1 MDIPYTSDEL
11 FHFAGY
17 GSPTDD
23 EKNYQTPLKILHDG
37 CISHPPHNNDWGS
50 VTVNTNWDGLLRYG
64 DDKKNGLIIP
74 TVTCF
79 ADIPSGGLGIHIEKY
94 GKFGISFSR
103 DYLIRY
109 GARPVMYVPMRNDDW
124 QSIHGTTL
132 LNDLEA
138 IYKSFHELVTS
149 EVDDVGQRSR
159 PLEKRLE
166 SRDAAIVAMDNA
178 FTKDFLA
185 FIKPFNAH
193 LPVNHEENYYMER
206 EWRKLANLKFEPEN
220 VCQVSVVKG
229 YKSRLIAELPAYED
243 KTKEI

>member
-1 MDIPYTSDEL
+1 M
-11 FHFAGY
+11 
-17 GSPTDD
+17 
-23 EKNYQTPLKILHDG
+23 
-37 CISHPPHNNDWGS
+37 
-50 VTVNTNWDGLLRYG
+50 
-64 DDKKNGLIIP
+64 
-74 TVTCF
+74 
-79 ADIPSGGLGIHIEKY
+79 
-94 GKFGISFSR
+94 
-103 DYLIRY
+103 
-109 GARPVMYVPMRNDDW
+109 
-124 QSIHGTTL
+124 
-132 LNDLEA
+132 
-138 IYKSFHELVTS
+138 
-149 EVDDVGQRSR
+149 DDVGQRSR